1 MKMGSKLL
9 AAALLLV
16 ALILINY
23 LAAKVPLRLDATA
36 DQVYT
41 LSPGTKALLAKIDEP
56 VELDFYFSRSVDA
69 VPIGYK
75 NFAVRVQEM
84 LRQYVRAS
92 HGKIHLN
99 VIDPKPDTPEEEKA
113 TAAGLTP
120 QRLSTGDRVFFGLV
134 AIQADQQKAIANFTP
149 QREQFLEYDLSQLL
163 YSVQQVDKK
172 KLGLLTSLPLKANP
186 NPMMMMRR
194 QQQESQFVISEWE
207 RTFDITSIEPSATE
221 LPANLDALAVI
232 HPENL
237 SPKLQ
242 YAIDQFILSGK
253 PVFIAV
259 DPTSQYFKRQGG
271 QQAMFGG
278 PTPNVSSDLPTL
290 FKAYGIEYN
299 PQTVVGDLENA
310 SEVQTTDGQVVRYP
324 IWLALTKD
332 NVNAKTLPTAQLN
345 SLLFIESGDLRVKPQ
360 KDVTVTPLVETSAQA
375 GELQS
380 MMIGMAQP
388 DEVARQVKP
397 DGKKTLAV
405 LIQGKLPSAFP
416 NGEPEEPK
424 PSPDKKSPA
433 PTPTPAPTS
442 AKSAHLTESKT
453 TSTLIV
459 VADTDWLLD
468 DYSVQM
474 FGRNMASPINDNL
487 AFASNS
493 LEFLSGSQDLIS
505 IRGKGSTLRPF
516 VVVKNMEVAAN
527 QKYQAQLSALETRLA
542 DVEKKLSDL
551 QGKKG
556 DANHLLASPEAQKT
570 IEEFRQ
576 QEAQMHAQRREI
588 RKALRDK
595 IESLGNELLAIN
607 LIVPALLL
615 LVFGFLFNRSR
626 RQAA

>member
-1 MKMGSKLL
+1 MKIGSKFV
-9 AAALLLV
+9 AAILLLV

-23 LAAKVPLRLDATA
+23 LAAKVPLRVDATA

-41 LSPGTKALLAKIDEP
+41 LSPGTKTLLGKIDEP
-56 VELDFYFSRSVDA
+56 VELDFYFSRSIDGL
-69 VPIGYK
+69 PIGYK

-84 LRQYVRAS
+84 LRQYVRGS

-134 AIQADQQKAIANFTP
+134 AIQADQQKVIATFTP
-149 QREQFLEYDLSQLL
+149 QREQFLEYDLSQLI
-163 YSVQQVDKK
+163 YTVQQVDKK
-172 KLGLLTSLPLKANP
+172 KLGLLSSLPLKANP
-186 NPMMMMRR
+186 NPMMMMR
-194 QQQESQFVISEWE
+194 QSQQESQFVISEWE
-207 RTFDITSIEPSATE
+207 RTFDITSVEPSAAE

-271 QQAMFGG
+271 QQAMYGG
-278 PTPNVSSDLPTL
+278 PTPNVSSDLPVL

-299 PQTVVGDLENA
+299 PQIVVGDLENA

-324 IWLALTKD
+324 IWLALTKQ

-345 SLLFIESGDLRVKPQ
+345 SLLFIEAGDLRVKPQ
-360 KDVTVTPLVETSAQA
+360 KDLTVTPLIETSAQT

-380 MMIGMAQP
+380 MMLTMAQP

-416 NGEPEEPK
+416 NGAPEEPK
-424 PSPDKKSPA
+424 PQNKKS
-433 PTPTPAPTS
+433 PTPTPAPT
-442 AKSAHLTESKT
+442 KSAHLTESKT

-527 QKYQAQLSALETRLA
+527 EKYQVQLTALETRLA

-556 DANHLLASPEAQKT
+556 DSSHLLASPEATKT
-570 IEEFRQ
+570 IDEFRQ
-576 QEAQMHAQRREI
+576 QEVQMHAQRREI

-595 IESLGNELLAIN
+595 IESLGDELLAIN

-615 LVFGFLFNRSR
+615 LIFGYAFNRSR

>member
-1 MKMGSKLL
+1 MKIGSKFL

-23 LAAKVPLRLDATA
+23 LAAKLPVRLDATA

-41 LSPGTKALLAKIDEP
+41 LSPGTKTLLGKIDEP
-56 VELDFYFSRSVDA
+56 VELNFYFSRGVDG

-84 LRQYVRAS
+84 LRQYVRSS

-99 VIDPKPDTPEEEKA
+99 IIDPKPDTPEEEKA

-120 QRLSTGDRVFFGLV
+120 QRLSSGERVFFGLV
-134 AIQADQQKAIANFTP
+134 AIQADQQKTIANFTP

-163 YSVQQVDKK
+163 YTVQQVDKK
-172 KLGLLTSLPLKANP
+172 KLGLLTSLPLRAAAP
-186 NPMMMMRR
+186 SMPMMMR
-194 QQQESQFVISEWE
+194 QSQQESQFVISEWE
-207 RTFDITSIEPSATE
+207 RTFDITSVEPSANE

-259 DPTSQYFKRQGG
+259 DPTSQHFKRQGG

-278 PTPNVSSDLPTL
+278 PTPNVSSDLPVL

-299 PQTVVGDLENA
+299 PQNVVGDLQAA

-324 IWLALTKD
+324 IWLALTKED
-332 NVNAKTLPTAQLN
+332 FNAKSLPTAQLN
-345 SLLFIESGDLRVKPQ
+345 SLLFIEAGDLNVKSQ
-360 KDVTVTPLVETSAQA
+360 KDLTVTPLVESSPQA
-375 GELQS
+375 GDVPS
-380 MMIGMAQP
+380 MMLSMAQP

-397 DGKKTLAV
+397 TGKKTLAV
-405 LIQGKLPSAFP
+405 LIQGKLSSAFP
-416 NGEPEEPK
+416 NGAPEDAK
-424 PSPDKKSPA
+424 PTDKKA
-433 PTPTPAPTS
+433 PVPTPAP
-442 AKSAHLTESKT
+442 AKAAHLTESKT

-459 VADTDWLLD
+459 VADTDWLMD

-527 QKYQAQLSALETRLA
+527 EKYQTQLTTLESRLA
-542 DVEKKLSDL
+542 EVEKKLSDL

-556 DANHLLASPEAQKT
+556 DASHLLTSPEATKT

-576 QEAQMHAQRREI
+576 QQTQMHAQRREI

-615 LVFGFLFNRSR
+615 LVFGYLFYRSR

>member
-1 MKMGSKLL
+1 MKIGSKFI

-23 LAAKVPLRLDATA
+23 LAAKLPVRLDATA

-41 LSPGTKALLAKIDEP
+41 LSPGTKTLLGKIDEP
-56 VELDFYFSRSVDA
+56 IELDFYFSRGVDG

-84 LRQYVRAS
+84 LRQYVRSS
-92 HGKIHLN
+92 HGKVHLN
-99 VIDPKPDTPEEEKA
+99 IIDPKPDTPEEEKA

-120 QRLSTGDRVFFGLV
+120 QRLSSGERVFFGLV
-134 AIQADQQKAIANFTP
+134 AIQADQQKTIANFTP

-172 KLGLLTSLPLKANP
+172 KLGLLTSLPLRAAAP
-186 NPMMMMRR
+186 SMPMMMR
-194 QQQESQFVISEWE
+194 QSQQESQFVISEWE
-207 RTFDITSIEPSATE
+207 RTFDITSIEPSASE

-259 DPTSQYFKRQGG
+259 DPASQHFKRQGG

-278 PTPNVSSDLPTL
+278 PTPNVSSDLPVL

-299 PQTVVGDLENA
+299 PQNVVGDLQAA

-324 IWLALTKD
+324 IWLALTKED
-332 NVNAKTLPTAQLN
+332 FNAKSLPTAQLN
-345 SLLFIESGDLRVKPQ
+345 SLLFIESGDLSVKPK
-360 KDVTVTPLVETSAQA
+360 KDLTVTPLVESSPQA
-375 GELQS
+375 GDIPS
-380 MMIGMAQP
+380 MMLSMAQP

-397 DGKKTLAV
+397 TGKKTLAV
-405 LIQGKLPSAFP
+405 LIQGKLSSAFP
-416 NGEPEEPK
+416 DGAPEEPK
-424 PSPDKKSPA
+424 PADKKAPA
-433 PTPTPAPTS
+433 PTPVPAKAP
-442 AKSAHLTESKT
+442 HLTESKT

-459 VADTDWLLD
+459 VADTDWLMD

-527 QKYQAQLSALETRLA
+527 EKYQAQLTALEGRLA

-556 DANHLLASPEAQKT
+556 DTSHLLTSPEATKT

-576 QEAQMHAQRREI
+576 QQTQMHAQRREI
-588 RKALRDK
+588 RKALRDN
-595 IESLGNELLAIN
+595 IESLGNELLSIN
-607 LIVPALLL
+607 LIVPPFIL
-615 LVFGFLFNRSR
+615 LVFGYLFYRSR
-626 RQAA
+626 RQTA

>member
-1 MKMGSKLL
+1 MKIGSKFI

-23 LAAKVPLRLDATA
+23 LAAKLPVRLDATA

-41 LSPGTKALLAKIDEP
+41 LSPGTKTLLRKIDEP
-56 VELDFYFSRSVDA
+56 IELDFYFSRGVDG

-84 LRQYVRAS
+84 LRQYVRSS
-92 HGKIHLN
+92 HGKVHLN
-99 VIDPKPDTPEEEKA
+99 IIDPKPDTPEEEKA

-120 QRLSTGDRVFFGLV
+120 QRLSSGERVFFGLV
-134 AIQADQQKAIANFTP
+134 AIQADQQKTIANFTP

-172 KLGLLTSLPLKANP
+172 KLGLLTSLPLRAAAP
-186 NPMMMMRR
+186 SMPMMMR
-194 QQQESQFVISEWE
+194 QSQQESQFVISEWE
-207 RTFDITSIEPSATE
+207 RTFDITSVEPSASE

-259 DPTSQYFKRQGG
+259 DPASQHFKRQGG

-278 PTPNVSSDLPTL
+278 PTPNVSSDLPVL

-299 PQTVVGDLENA
+299 PQNVVGDLQAA

-324 IWLALTKD
+324 IWLALTKED
-332 NVNAKTLPTAQLN
+332 FNAKSLPTAQLN
-345 SLLFIESGDLRVKPQ
+345 SLIFIESGDLSVKPK
-360 KDVTVTPLVETSAQA
+360 KDLTVTPLVESSPQA
-375 GELQS
+375 GDIPS
-380 MMIGMAQP
+380 MMLSMAQP

-397 DGKKTLAV
+397 TGKKTLAV
-405 LIQGKLPSAFP
+405 LIQGKLSSAFP
-416 NGEPEEPK
+416 DGAPEEPK
-424 PSPDKKSPA
+424 PADKKAPG
-433 PTPTPAPTS
+433 PTPVPAKAP
-442 AKSAHLTESKT
+442 HLTESKT

-459 VADTDWLLD
+459 VADTDWLMD

-527 QKYQAQLSALETRLA
+527 EKYQAQLTALEGRLA

-556 DANHLLASPEAQKT
+556 DTSHLLTSPEATKT

-576 QEAQMHAQRREI
+576 QQTQMHAQRREI
-588 RKALRDK
+588 RKALRDN

-607 LIVPALLL
+607 LIVPPFIL
-615 LVFGFLFNRSR
+615 LVFGYLFYRSR
-626 RQAA
+626 RQTA

>member
-1 MKMGSKLL
+1 MKIGSKFF
-9 AAALLLV
+9 AALLLLV

-23 LAAKVPLRLDATA
+23 LAAKLPLRLDATA

-41 LSPGTKALLAKIDEP
+41 LSPGTKTLLNKVDEP
-56 VELDFYFSRSVDA
+56 IELNFYFSRSIDGL
-69 VPIGYK
+69 PIGYK

-84 LRQYVRAS
+84 LRQYVRNS

-99 VIDPKPDTPEEEKA
+99 IIDPKPDTPEEEKA

-134 AIQADQQKAIANFTP
+134 AIQADQQKVIANFTP
-149 QREQFLEYDLSQLL
+149 QREQFLEYDLSQLI

-172 KLGLLTSLPLKANP
+172 KLGLLSSLPLKANP
-186 NPMMMMRR
+186 NPMMMMR
-194 QQQESQFVISEWE
+194 QAQQESQFVISEWE
-207 RTFDITSIEPSATE
+207 RTFDITSVEPSASE

-278 PTPNVSSDLPTL
+278 PTPNVSSDLPVL

-310 SEVQTTDGQVVRYP
+310 SEVQTADGQVVRYP
-324 IWLALTKD
+324 IWLALTKQ

-345 SLLFIESGDLRVKPQ
+345 SLLFIEAGDLRVKPQ
-360 KDVTVTPLVETSAQA
+360 KDLTVTPLIETSAQA

-380 MMIGMAQP
+380 MMLTMAQP
-388 DEVARQVKP
+388 DEVSRQVKP

-416 NGEPEEPK
+416 NGAPEEPK
-424 PSPDKKSPA
+424 PQDPKSPT
-433 PTPTPAPTS
+433 PTPTPAP
-442 AKSAHLTESKT
+442 AKAAHLTESKT

-474 FGRNMASPINDNL
+474 FARNMASPINDNL

-527 QKYQAQLSALETRLA
+527 EKYQAQLTALETRLA
-542 DVEKKLSDL
+542 DVEKKLSEL

-556 DANHLLASPEAQKT
+556 DANHLLASPEATKT

-615 LVFGFLFNRSR
+615 LVFGYAFNRSR
-626 RQAA
+626 RHAA